1 MFNESWIILAIFISM
16 LGFALRMDG
25 MMTIAALLL
34 TVIPI
39 AWLWNRNVLRRVE
52 YSRTLSEHR
61 AFVGETLELSLR
73 ITNRKL
79 LPIPWIKIE
88 DELPSRI
95 AVLEG
100 SVEVTADQTI
110 NHLASILS
118 LRWYERV
125 TWHYR
130 VHCCQRGYYPVGPVH
145 MQSGDLFGLFST
157 KVKLRQVD
165 WLIVYPPIQPI
176 STLLLP
182 PKEPLGNTKARQRI
196 FEDPIRTVGIRD
208 YHPGD
213 TFKRIHWKAT
223 ARRQQLQV
231 RVYEPTTTY
240 QLVVFLNT
248 ATLPRYYQGV
258 VPGLLERAISVTAS
272 IASYAMEQ
280 RYLVGIVA
288 NGCWPLSDQPL
299 KVLPSRDPAQLVH
312 VLEALAAVGTIPTCE
327 IATLLLSESPRLP
340 WGATLVVVSAVV
352 TEDLLATLI
361 RLQKA
366 GRRVVLISL
375 HETEP
380 LQETYGIVT
389 YRVPQEGP
397 MEFGIVGEENS

>member
-1 MFNESWIILAIFISM
+1 MFNESWIILALFISI

-39 AWLWNRNVLRRVE
+39 AWLWKRYVLRRVE

-61 AFVGETLELSLR
+61 AFVGETLDLSLR

-88 DELPSRI
+88 VELPSRI
-95 AVLEG
+95 TVLEG
-100 SVEVTADQTI
+100 SMEVTADQTI

-130 VHCCQRGYYPVGPVH
+130 IHCGQRGYYPVGPVH

-157 KVKLRQVD
+157 KVVLPQVD
-165 WLIVYPPIQPI
+165 WLIVYPSIQPI
-176 STLLLP
+176 AILALP
-182 PKEPLGNTKARQRI
+182 AKEPLGDTKARQRI
-196 FEDPIRTVGIRD
+196 FQDPIRTVGIRD

-213 TFKRIHWKAT
+213 TFKHIHWKAT

-231 RVYEPTTTY
+231 REYEPTTTH
-240 QLVVFLNT
+240 QLIVFLNI

-258 VPGLLERAISVTAS
+258 VPSLLERAISVTAS

-312 VLEALAAVGTIPTCE
+312 ILEALAAVGTIPTCE

-352 TEDLLATLI
+352 TEDLLATLL

-380 LQETYGIVT
+380 LQETPGIVT

-397 MEFGIVGEENS
+397 MEFEIVGEENS